1 MRTFKHKTLWRV
13 AKKQY
18 QKYIVECDEW
28 TTEVTEAIVEN
39 WNDREE
45 VIEKDWI
52 YELVQFI
59 KLTRVTEDTQE
70 KEYREYIEKH
80 MPRISAE
87 ELDKYIWYVKRY
99 AKTKDYIWD

>member
-1 MRTFKHKTLWRV
+1 
-13 AKKQY
+13 
-18 QKYIVECDEW
+18 
-28 TTEVTEAIVEN
+28 
-39 WNDREE
+39 

-87 ELDKYIWYVKRY
+87 ELENIYDMS
-99 AKTKDYIWD
+99 KDMPRPKIIFEMKKLLRSKGLLAD